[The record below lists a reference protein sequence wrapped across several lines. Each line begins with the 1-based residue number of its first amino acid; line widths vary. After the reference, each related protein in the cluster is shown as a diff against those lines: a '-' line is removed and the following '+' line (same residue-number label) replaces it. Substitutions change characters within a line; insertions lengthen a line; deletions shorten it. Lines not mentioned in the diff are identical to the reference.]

1 MEFVDQSMKLIGLI
15 SPKLLSKFKIS
26 AESLAPL
33 KSYKEKETSV
43 QVAAKRRKRRI
54 LKLPKIESVLK
65 INESVA

>member
-33 KSYKEKETSV
+33 KTYKEKEIYDPIPRK
-43 QVAAKRRKRRI
+43 KRRMRI
-54 LKLPKIESVLK
+54 MKLPKIDSVLK
-65 INESVA
+65 ISDSIA